1 MDEQEKFP
9 MDEEDDDL
17 VELISEDGESIVMEH
32 LATLEYG
39 GNTYL
44 AMTTPVDEDE
54 DDVEEIEI
62 VIMKIEQDENG
73 EDIYT
78 RPDEDEEEAV
88 FEKLMEMLNEED
100 GE

>member
-32 LATLEYG
+32 LATLEHE

-44 AMTTPVDEDE
+44 AMTTPMDEDE

>member
-1 MDEQEKFP
+1 MDNQENIP
-9 MDEEDDDL
+9 MNEEDDDL

-32 LATLEYG
+32 LATLEYDG
-39 GNTYL
+39 KTFL
-44 AMTTPVDEDE
+44 ALTTPMEE
-54 DDVEEIEI
+54 DDDEVEEIEI

-73 EDIYT
+73 EDIYI

-88 FEKLMEMLNEED
+88 FEKLMEILDEED